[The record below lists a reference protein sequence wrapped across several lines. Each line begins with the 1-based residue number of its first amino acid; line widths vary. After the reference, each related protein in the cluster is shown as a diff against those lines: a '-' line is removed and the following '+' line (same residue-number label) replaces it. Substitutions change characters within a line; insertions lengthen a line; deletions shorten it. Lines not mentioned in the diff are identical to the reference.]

1 MKHKKRNYL
10 RISILLFLLL
20 GFLFLHFYVPRFI
33 TEIKNPLIE
42 SFKRKQPPQTKDSF
56 QNTSL
61 QGKEFQITSFDDTTI
76 SCYLTY
82 SNLPVTKGTIILLH
96 GIRSRKE
103 HFVALSQHLSLL
115 GYNAV
120 AVDLRAHGQSGGT
133 HCTFGV
139 KEKKDISKLVDY
151 LVEKEKITTPIGV
164 WGQSLGGAIGLQA
177 LGNDKR
183 IAFGIIESTFTDFET
198 ITHDYFQFHL
208 GFNFKPLTHYLVHR
222 AGKIADFNPE
232 EAKPIAYC
240 EKITQPILL
249 VHGNQDQ
256 RIHIQYAKEN
266 YAAIPSSQKEFL
278 EINQANHLNVW
289 KVGGKI
295 YFDKVMAFIEKN

>member
-1 MKHKKRNYL
+1 MQKKRKVIRFSL
-10 RISILLFLLL
+10 IILIVIGL
-20 GFLFLHFYVPRFI
+20 LFLHFYVPRFI

-42 SFKRKQPPQTKDSF
+42 SFKSKQPLQTTESFKDS
-56 QNTSL
+56 SL
-61 QGKEFQITSFDDTTI
+61 NGTALQITSFDGI
-76 SCYLTY
+76 ALSCYITY
-82 SNLPVTKGTIILLH
+82 SNTTVTKGTVILLH

-103 HFVALSQHLSLL
+103 HFVALCERLANA
-115 GYNAV
+115 GYHAV
-120 AVDLRAHGQSGGT
+120 AVDLRAHGKSGGT

-139 KEKKDISKLVDY
+139 KEKKDISKIIDY
-151 LVEKEKITTPIGV
+151 LITEEKITTPIGV

-177 LGNDKR
+177 MGTDKR

-208 GFNFKPLTHYLVHR
+208 GFNWKPLTHYLVHR

-256 RIHIQYAKEN
+256 RISITYAKEN
-266 YAAIPSSQKEFL
+266 YAAIPSLQKEFL
-278 EINQANHLNVW
+278 EIDQANHLNVW
-289 KVGGKI
+289 KVGGDA
-295 YFDKVMAFIEKN
+295 YFEKVIGFMDRN

>member
-1 MKHKKRNYL
+1 MQKKRKVIRFSL
-10 RISILLFLLL
+10 IILIVIGL
-20 GFLFLHFYVPRFI
+20 LFLHFYVPRFI

-42 SFKRKQPPQTKDSF
+42 SFKSKQPLQTTESFKDS
-56 QNTSL
+56 SL
-61 QGKEFQITSFDDTTI
+61 NGTALQITSFDGI
-76 SCYLTY
+76 ALSCYITY
-82 SNLPVTKGTIILLH
+82 SNTTVTKGTVILLH

-103 HFVALSQHLSLL
+103 HFVALCERLANA
-115 GYNAV
+115 GYHVV
-120 AVDLRAHGQSGGT
+120 AVDLRAHGKSGGT

-139 KEKKDISKLVDY
+139 KEKKDISKIIDY
-151 LVEKEKITTPIGV
+151 LITEEKITTPIGV

-177 LGNDKR
+177 MGTDKR

-208 GFNFKPLTHYLVHR
+208 GFNWKPLTHYLVHR

-256 RIHIQYAKEN
+256 RISITYAKEN
-266 YAAIPSSQKEFL
+266 YAAIPSLQKEFL
-278 EINQANHLNVW
+278 EIDQANHLNVW
-289 KVGGKI
+289 KVGGDA
-295 YFDKVMAFIEKN
+295 YFEKVIGFMDRN

>member
-1 MKHKKRNYL
+1 MKKKRKVIRLNL
-10 RISILLFLLL
+10 ILVVLL

-42 SFKRKQPPQTKDSF
+42 SFKSKQPPQTTESF
-56 QNTSL
+56 ENSSL
-61 QGKEFQITSFDDTTI
+61 NGRALQITSFDGTPL

-82 SNLPVTKGTIILLH
+82 SNDTVTKGTVILLH

-103 HFVALSQHLSLL
+103 HFVALSKRLANA

-120 AVDLRAHGQSGGT
+120 AVDLRAHGESGGT

-139 KEKKDISKLVDY
+139 KEKKDISKIIDY
-151 LVEKEKITTPIGV
+151 LIIEEKITTSIGV

-177 LGNDKR
+177 MGTDKR

-208 GFNFKPLTHYLVHR
+208 GFNWKPLTHYLVHR

-240 EKITQPILL
+240 EKITQPIVV

-256 RIHIQYAKEN
+256 RIHIKYAKEN
-266 YAAIPSSQKEFL
+266 FAAIPSLQKEFL
-278 EINQANHLNVW
+278 EIDQANHLNVW
-289 KVGGKI
+289 KVGGDA
-295 YFDKVMAFIEKN
+295 YFKKVFGFMDKQK